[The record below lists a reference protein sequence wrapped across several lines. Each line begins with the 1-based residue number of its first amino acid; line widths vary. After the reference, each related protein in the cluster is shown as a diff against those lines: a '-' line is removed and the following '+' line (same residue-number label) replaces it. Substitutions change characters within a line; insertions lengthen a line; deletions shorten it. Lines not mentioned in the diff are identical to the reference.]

1 MNQTMILLVED
12 EQYLRELYQEILIE
26 QGYKVDTA
34 SDGEEGFNKVKQ
46 GGWDLVI
53 LDIILPKM
61 NGLEI
66 MRKIRNEPPVNPNK
80 KIVFLTNLDKDEEI
94 KEALQLGDGYF
105 IKSQIT
111 PGSLVNELKV
121 YLTPVDDTTGTT
133 TSTDAPAGTPSAP
146 TALPGITG
154 APTPEPTGSPTT
166 TPLTPPAPT
175 AGAPTG
181 TTSAS

>member
-1 MNQTMILLVED
+1 MNQTLVLLVED
-12 EQYLRELYQEILIE
+12 EQYLRELYQEILAE
-26 QGYKVDTA
+26 QGYTVDTA
-34 SDGEEGFNKVKQ
+34 ADGEEGFNKVKH
-46 GGWDLVI
+46 GGYDLVI

-66 MRKIRNEPPVNPNK
+66 MRKIKSENPLKPNK

-111 PGSLVNELKV
+111 PGSLVNELKA
-121 YLTPVDDTTGTT
+121 YLTPSTGEVTPAPAIG
-133 TSTDAPAGTPSAP
+133 DAPVVAAEVTIAPPVTPA
-146 TALPGITG
+146 
-154 APTPEPTGSPTT
+154 APTPEV
-166 TPLTPPAPT
+166 A
-175 AGAPTG
+175 G

>member
-1 MNQTMILLVED
+1 MILLVED
-12 EQYLRELYQEILIE
+12 EQYLRELYQEILTE

-34 SDGEEGFNKVKQ
+34 ADGEEGFNKVKH

-66 MRKIRNEPPVNPNK
+66 MRKIRNEPPAIPNK

-111 PGSLVNELKV
+111 PGSLVNELKA
-121 YLTPVDDTTGTT
+121 YLTPASSDVPVAPAAPAAT
-133 TSTDAPAGTPSAP
+133 TSAGAPAGTPNAPVAPVSA
-146 TALPGITG
+146 A
-154 APTPEPTGSPTT
+154 
-166 TPLTPPAPT
+166 PAP
-175 AGAPTG
+175 AVPPTG

>member
-1 MNQTMILLVED
+1 MNPTQILLVED
-12 EQYLRELYQEILIE
+12 EQYLRELYQEILTE

-46 GGWDLVI
+46 GGYDLVI

-66 MRKIRNEPPVNPNK
+66 MRKIKADPPARPNK

-111 PGSLVNELKV
+111 PGSLVEELKG
-121 YLTPVDDTTGTT
+121 YLTPGGTPDPTTG
-133 TSTDAPAGTPSAP
+133 AAPNPAGTDV
-146 TALPGITG
+146 
-154 APTPEPTGSPTT
+154 TT
-166 TPLTPPAPT
+166 ELADV
-175 AGAPTG
+175 AGN
-181 TTSAS
+181 TSAS

>member
-1 MNQTMILLVED
+1 MNQTLILLVED

-26 QGYKVDTA
+26 QGYSVDTA
-34 SDGEEGFNKVKQ
+34 ADGEEGYNKVKH
-46 GGWDLVI
+46 GGYDLII

-66 MRKIRNEPPVNPNK
+66 MRKIKTENSLKPNK

-111 PGSLVNELKV
+111 PGSLVNELKT
-121 YLTPVDDTTGTT
+121 YLTPTEEDSTVVVPTTPA
-133 TSTDAPAGTPSAP
+133 SAAPLGAPVASIAP
-146 TALPGITG
+146 TAPVATTLV
-154 APTPEPTGSPTT
+154 APD
-166 TPLTPPAPT
+166 T
-175 AGAPTG
+175 AGN
-181 TTSAS
+181 TSAS

>member
-1 MNQTMILLVED
+1 MNEIRILLVED

-26 QGYKVDTA
+26 QGYKVESA
-34 SDGEEGFNKVKQ
+34 SDGEEGFNKLKQ

-66 MRKIRNEPPVNPNK
+66 MRKIRSDPPMKPNK
-80 KIVFLTNLDKDEEI
+80 KVIFLTNLDKDEEI

-111 PGSLVNELKV
+111 PGSLVDELKS
-121 YLTPVDDTTGTT
+121 YLA
-133 TSTDAPAGTPSAP
+133 DAPAST
-146 TALPGITG
+146 
-154 APTPEPTGSPTT
+154 
-166 TPLTPPAPT
+166 PAPETAPET
-175 AGAPTG
+175 AGLEDKTA
-181 TTSAS
+181 AS

>member
-1 MNQTMILLVED
+1 MNQTQILLVED
-12 EQYLRELYQEILIE
+12 EQYLRELYEEILVE
-26 QGYKVDTA
+26 QGYKVTVA
-34 SDGEEGFNKVKQ
+34 SDGEDGFNKLKQ

-66 MRKIRNEPPVNPNK
+66 MRKIKTDPPLRPNK

-111 PGSLVNELKV
+111 PGSLVDELKT
-121 YLTPVDDTTGTT
+121 YISSPKTAS
-133 TSTDAPAGTPSAP
+133 ST
-146 TALPGITG
+146 
-154 APTPEPTGSPTT
+154 
-166 TPLTPPAPT
+166 
-175 AGAPTG
+175 
-181 TTSAS
+181 

>member
-1 MNQTMILLVED
+1 MNPTQILLVED
-12 EQYLRELYQEILIE
+12 EQYLRELYQEILTE

-46 GGWDLVI
+46 GGYDLVI

-66 MRKIRNEPPVNPNK
+66 MRKIKTEPPAKPNK

-111 PGSLVNELKV
+111 PGSLVEELKG
-121 YLTPVDDTTGTT
+121 YLTPGTSGPTTGAVP
-133 TSTDAPAGTPSAP
+133 DPAGTDA
-146 TALPGITG
+146 
-154 APTPEPTGSPTT
+154 TT
-166 TPLTPPAPT
+166 ELADV
-175 AGAPTG
+175 AGN
-181 TTSAS
+181 TSAS

>member
-1 MNQTMILLVED
+1 MNPTNILLVED
-12 EQYLRELYQEILIE
+12 EQYLRELYQEILTE
-26 QGYKVDTA
+26 QGYKVETA

-66 MRKIRNEPPVNPNK
+66 MRKLKNEAPLKPNK

-111 PGSLVNELKV
+111 PGSLVNELKS
-121 YLTPVDDTTGTT
+121 YLNPLAPGNAAVAPSPTG
-133 TSTDAPAGTPSAP
+133 AGTD
-146 TALPGITG
+146 G
-154 APTPEPTGSPTT
+154 ATELADVAGS
-166 TPLTPPAPT
+166 
-175 AGAPTG
+175 
-181 TTSAS
+181 TSAS

>member
-1 MNQTMILLVED
+1 MTQIRILLVED
-12 EQYLRELYQEILIE
+12 EQYLRELYQEILAE
-26 QGYKVDTA
+26 QGYLVDTA
-34 SDGEEGFNKVKQ
+34 ADGEEGFNKVKQ

-66 MRKIRNEPPVNPNK
+66 MRKIKADPPTKPNR

-111 PGSLVNELKV
+111 PGSLVNELKS
-121 YLTPVDDTTGTT
+121 YLTPAPAPAVATP
-133 TSTDAPAGTPSAP
+133 PAGTAAGN
-146 TALPGITG
+146 TA
-154 APTPEPTGSPTT
+154 
-166 TPLTPPAPT
+166 
-175 AGAPTG
+175 
-181 TTSAS
+181 AS

>member
-1 MNQTMILLVED
+1 MNQIQVLLVED
-12 EQYLRELYQEILIE
+12 EQYLRELYQEILTE
-26 QGYKVDTA
+26 QGYTVDTA

-46 GGWDLVI
+46 GGYDLVI

-66 MRKIRNEPPVNPNK
+66 MRKIRSEAPLKPNK

-111 PGSLVNELKV
+111 PGSLVNELKA
-121 YLTPVDDTTGTT
+121 YLTPGVE
-133 TSTDAPAGTPSAP
+133 A
-146 TALPGITG
+146 
-154 APTPEPTGSPTT
+154 TPEPTPFI
-166 TPLTPPAPT
+166 PAPPPAV
-175 AGAPTG
+175 APTVLDSPPTPVVS
-181 TTSAS
+181 TTSPAPAAGIDGKTAAS

>member
-1 MNQTMILLVED
+1 MNPTNILLVED

-26 QGYKVDTA
+26 QGYKVETA

-46 GGWDLVI
+46 GGWDLVV

-66 MRKIRNEPPVNPNK
+66 MRKLKNEPPLRPNK
-80 KIVFLTNLDKDEEI
+80 KVVFLTNLDKDEEI

-111 PGSLVNELKV
+111 PGSLVNELKS
-121 YLTPVDDTTGTT
+121 YLNPLSPENVSAAIPHATG
-133 TSTDAPAGTPSAP
+133 AGTV
-146 TALPGITG
+146 G
-154 APTPEPTGSPTT
+154 ATE
-166 TPLTPPAPT
+166 LADV
-175 AGAPTG
+175 AGN
-181 TTSAS
+181 TSAS

>member
-1 MNQTMILLVED
+1 MNPTAILLVED

-26 QGYKVDTA
+26 QGYSVDTA
-34 SDGEEGFNKVKQ
+34 ADGEEGFNKVKQ

-53 LDIILPKM
+53 MDIILPKM

-66 MRKIRNEPPVNPNK
+66 MRKIKAEPPLKPNK
-80 KIVFLTNLDKDEEI
+80 KIIFLTNLDKDEEI

-111 PGSLVNELKV
+111 PGSLISELKG
-121 YLTPVDDTTGTT
+121 YLAAGGAPSPVSPTE
-133 TSTDAPAGTPSAP
+133 AGTD
-146 TALPGITG
+146 G
-154 APTPEPTGSPTT
+154 ATE
-166 TPLTPPAPT
+166 LADVM
-175 AGAPTG
+175 G

>member
-1 MNQTMILLVED
+1 MNPIRILLVED
-12 EQYLRELYQEILIE
+12 EQYLRELYQEILAE
-26 QGYKVDTA
+26 QGYSVDTA
-34 SDGEEGFNKVKQ
+34 ADGEEGFNKVKQ

-66 MRKIRNEPPVNPNK
+66 MRKIKADPPVKPNK

-111 PGSLVNELKV
+111 PGSLVSELKG
-121 YLTPVDDTTGTT
+121 YLVPGTPA
-133 TSTDAPAGTPSAP
+133 APVVGAGTVPPPPPGAAGN
-146 TALPGITG
+146 TA
-154 APTPEPTGSPTT
+154 
-166 TPLTPPAPT
+166 
-175 AGAPTG
+175 
-181 TTSAS
+181 AS